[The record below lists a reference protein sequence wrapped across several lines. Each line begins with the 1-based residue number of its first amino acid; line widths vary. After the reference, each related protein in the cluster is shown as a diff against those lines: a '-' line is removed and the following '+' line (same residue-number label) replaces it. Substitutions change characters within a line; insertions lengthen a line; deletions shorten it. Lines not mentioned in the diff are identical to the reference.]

1 MESPPSRRRERSWRG
16 SWNIPVPLKE
26 DTRSYVGLNRQ
37 TSVRSLAT
45 CVEQDLVAGTSPR
58 KSHTAAAA
66 AAGRPPPAAAQSTSS
81 PAAVAIIKPWIQII
95 IKPTHSPTKA
105 LASME
110 QCSKP
115 PTLLPHQFT
124 PRLISPS
131 PAAASNTRDRDSQR
145 FLLRRR
151 CLRLRPTLE
160 IHR

>member
-1 MESPPSRRRERSWRG
+1 MAARGGSKVESPPSRRRERSWRG

-58 KSHTAAAA
+58 KVI
-66 AAGRPPPAAAQSTSS
+66 PPLPPAAAQSTSS

-131 PAAASNTRDRDSQR
+131 PAAASNTRDSPR

-151 CLRLRPTLE
+151 RCLRPTLG